1 MEFDLTA
8 LRDTVFGEFLSCA
21 MMSDGANII
30 DYDQSKLDLEIT
42 LNGNKLDFQKL
53 FTIFEVRLKSG
64 NSLLSCGLSKDELI
78 QKVELALRANDQL
91 ISSVN
96 RVQCSARDSISS
108 HITDIQDVLDEVLGH
123 SREEFVVGDSLKVV
137 LSALKKM

>member
-1 MEFDLTA
+1 MRFLLLYEEFIMEFNLTD

-64 NSLLSCGLSKDELI
+64 TSLLSCGLSKEELI
-78 QKVELALRANDQL
+78 QKVELALRSNDQL
-91 ISSVN
+91 IS
-96 RVQCSARDSISS
+96 
-108 HITDIQDVLDEVLGH
+108 
-123 SREEFVVGDSLKVV
+123 
-137 LSALKKM
+137 